1 MNLKIFGNNPE
12 QLYVYHKENNLDHHH
27 VTLEK
32 SSCVMRLIIAVSG
45 SGVHT
50 YHYTDDLLRLHCLH
64 WLHWPLL
71 TGSIIYTGA
80 PLMGPNAPLPWHLYT
95 CLVLLDHYTTWSFQQ
110 CSSCWQCTQVQHC
123 TAYMR
128 EQIRVRQC
136 NLILSMLAHRN
147 KICRLNSMTHSDNGP
162 QQRHLKMEKA
172 RGTDPPKK
180 LFWFW

>member
-1 MNLKIFGNNPE
+1 MTTMNLKIFGNNPE

-64 WLHWPLL
+64 WLHRPLL

-80 PLMGPNAPLPWHLYT
+80 PLMGPNAPQPWALVHMSRPLGSLHHLVIPT
-95 CLVLLDHYTTWSFQQ
+95 
-110 CSSCWQCTQVQHC
+110 
-123 TAYMR
+123 
-128 EQIRVRQC
+128 
-136 NLILSMLAHRN
+136 MLFMMTVHKFSIALH
-147 KICRLNSMTHSDNGP
+147 ICESKSESDSVI
-162 QQRHLKMEKA
+162 
-172 RGTDPPKK
+172 
-180 LFWFW
+180 